1 MVNWRSNTPG
11 EQLPYSPSLVL
22 GEGGGGADVNVGG
35 VSVRSRDLPYLRFP
49 AAIRALGLQTT
60 HI

>member
-22 GEGGGGADVNVGG
+22 GEEGGGADVNVGG